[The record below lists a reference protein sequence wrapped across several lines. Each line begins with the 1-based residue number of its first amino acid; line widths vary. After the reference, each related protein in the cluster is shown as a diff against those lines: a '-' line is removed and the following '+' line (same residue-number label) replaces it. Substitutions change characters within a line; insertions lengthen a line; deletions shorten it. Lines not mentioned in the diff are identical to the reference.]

1 LAELFQLVKVRAIRF
16 GRWSGAEMSK
26 GSHAQMS
33 LANVTRLTPPEMSY
47 LRRHMRNLNKF
58 ALGAVL
64 ALSIPA
70 SLSAQRKGA
79 LEVGGFGR
87 FTKFA
92 DTLQIDNGFGGGGR
106 AGVFILRNLSIEM
119 DVSYAEANVAER
131 KKPYIVDRGQVLDK
145 VSHTLWS
152 YRLLYNAPLSERVKL
167 LVGGGYGYDAFGRER
182 NVAPRGGGPQGL
194 VGLRFV
200 LNDKVSLRV
209 EGTGQYTVPGDE
221 DTKPTPRDTHLDLGA
236 QAGLSLSFFTRD
248 PKPRIQYDTTIVTRR
263 DTMYITRID
272 TVRIAPATATTVA
285 GKPIV
290 IGAINFA
297 FNKSDITPEA
307 KKILDLIAAS
317 LNEQVNSSRTIDVT
331 GNTDAIGSEKY
342 NLKLGQDRADQAK
355 AYLVSKGVAESR
367 VNARTAGEGDP
378 LAPNSSDNG
387 RATNRRVLV
396 MLSN

>member
-1 LAELFQLVKVRAIRF
+1 
-16 GRWSGAEMSK
+16 
-26 GSHAQMS
+26 
-33 LANVTRLTPPEMSY
+33 
-47 LRRHMRNLNKF
+47 MRNLNKF

-70 SLSAQRKGA
+70 SAFAQRKGA
-79 LEVGGFGR
+79 LEIGGFGR

-92 DTLQIDNGFGGGGR
+92 DTLQIDNGLGGGGR
-106 AGVFILRNLSIEM
+106 AGVFIARNFSIEM
-119 DVSYAEANVAER
+119 DVSYAEADVL
-131 KKPYIVDRGQVLDK
+131 KKPFLVDRGDTLNT

-152 YRLLYNAPLSERVKL
+152 YRLLYNAPISERVKL
-167 LVGGGYGYDAFGRER
+167 LLGAGYGYDAFGKER

-200 LNDKVSLRV
+200 LNDRLSLRV
-209 EGTGQYTVPGDE
+209 EGTGQYTLPSDE
-221 DTKPTPRDTHLDLGA
+221 NTLPTPRDTHLDLGA

-263 DTMYITRID
+263 DTVYVNKID
-272 TVRIAPATATTVA
+272 TVRIAPATATQVA
-285 GKPIV
+285 GRPIV

-331 GNTDAIGSEKY
+331 GNTDAIGSEAY
-342 NLKLGQDRADQAK
+342 NTKLGQDRADQAK

-367 VNARTAGEGDP
+367 INARTAGESDP
-378 LAPNSSDNG
+378 LAPNTTDNG

-396 MLSN
+396 MLTN

>member
-1 LAELFQLVKVRAIRF
+1 
-16 GRWSGAEMSK
+16 
-26 GSHAQMS
+26 
-33 LANVTRLTPPEMSY
+33 
-47 LRRHMRNLNKF
+47 MRNLNKF

-70 SLSAQRKGA
+70 SAFAQRKGA
-79 LEVGGFGR
+79 LEIGGFGR

-106 AGVFILRNLSIEM
+106 AGVFIFRNWSIEM
-119 DVSYAEANVAER
+119 DLSYAQANIN
-131 KKPYIVDRGQVLDK
+131 KLPLLVDRGDTLGD
-145 VSHTLWS
+145 VSHLLFS

-167 LVGGGYGYDAFGRER
+167 LLGAGYGYDAFGHER

-200 LNDKVSLRV
+200 VNDRVSLRV
-209 EGTGQYTVPGDE
+209 EGTGQYTIPAD
-221 DTKPTPRDTHLDLGA
+221 DQALPTGRATHFDLGA

-248 PKPRIQYDTTIVTRR
+248 PKPRIQYDTVTR
-263 DTMYITRID
+263 TVHD
-272 TVRIAPATATTVA
+272 TVYQTKLDTIRIAAATPTTVA

-342 NLKLGQDRADQAK
+342 NIKLGQDRADQAK

-367 VNARTAGEGDP
+367 INARTAGEGDP
-378 LAPNSSDNG
+378 LAPNTTDNG

-396 MLSN
+396 MLTN

>member
-1 LAELFQLVKVRAIRF
+1 
-16 GRWSGAEMSK
+16 
-26 GSHAQMS
+26 
-33 LANVTRLTPPEMSY
+33 
-47 LRRHMRNLNKF
+47 MRNLNTF
-58 ALGAVL
+58 VLGAVV

-92 DTLQIDNGFGGGGR
+92 DTLQIGNGMGGGGR

-119 DVSYAEANVAER
+119 DVSYAEADVT
-131 KKPYIVDRGQVLDK
+131 KLPFLVDRGQILDK

-182 NVAPRGGGPQGL
+182 AVAPRGGGPQGL
-194 VGLRFV
+194 VGLRF
-200 LNDKVSLRV
+200 LINDKVSLRV

-221 DTKPTPRDTHLDLGA
+221 KTLPTPRDTHLDLGA

-248 PKPRIQYDTTIVTRR
+248 PKPRIQYDTTTITRTVR
-263 DTMYITRID
+263 DTVYQPRID
-272 TVRIAPATATTVA
+272 TLRIAPATATTVA

-307 KKILDLIAAS
+307 KKILDVIAAS
-317 LNEQVNSSRTIDVT
+317 LTESVNSSRTIDVT
-331 GNTDAIGSEKY
+331 GNTDAIGSEGY
-342 NLKLGQDRADQAK
+342 NQKLGQDRADQAK

>member
-1 LAELFQLVKVRAIRF
+1 
-16 GRWSGAEMSK
+16 
-26 GSHAQMS
+26 
-33 LANVTRLTPPEMSY
+33 
-47 LRRHMRNLNKF
+47 MRNLNKF
-58 ALGAVL
+58 ALGAAL
-64 ALSIPA
+64 ALAIPA
-70 SLSAQRKGA
+70 SAFAQRKGA
-79 LEVGGFGR
+79 LEIGGFGR

-92 DTLQIDNGFGGGGR
+92 DTVQIDNGLGGGGR
-106 AGVFILRNLSIEM
+106 AGVFIFRNWSVEM
-119 DVSYAEANVAER
+119 DVSYAEADVL
-131 KKPYIVDRGQVLDK
+131 KKPFLVDRGDTLNT

-167 LVGGGYGYDAFGRER
+167 LLGAGYGYDAYGHER

-200 LNDKVSLRV
+200 LNDRVSLRF

-221 DTKPTPRDTHLDLGA
+221 KTLPTPRDPHFDIGG

-248 PKPRIQYDTTIVTRR
+248 PKPRIQYDTVTVMKH
-263 DTMYITRID
+263 DTVFTTRID
-272 TVRIAPATATTVA
+272 TVRIAPATSTTAA
-285 GKPIV
+285 GRPIV

-317 LNEQVNSSRTIDVT
+317 LNEQVNSSRTVDVT
-331 GNTDAIGSEKY
+331 GNTDAIGSERY

-367 VNARTAGEGDP
+367 INARTAGEGDP
-378 LAPNSSDNG
+378 LAPNTTDNG

-396 MLSN
+396 MLTN

>member
-1 LAELFQLVKVRAIRF
+1 MRTLNTLAI
-16 GRWSGAEMSK
+16 
-26 GSHAQMS
+26 
-33 LANVTRLTPPEMSY
+33 
-47 LRRHMRNLNKF
+47 
-58 ALGAVL
+58 GAVL

-79 LEVGGFGR
+79 LEIGGFGR

-92 DTLQIDNGFGGGGR
+92 DTLQIDNGMGAGGR
-106 AGVFILRNLSIEM
+106 AGVFIMRNLSLEM
-119 DVSYAEANVAER
+119 DVSYAEADVT
-131 KKPYIVDRGQVLDK
+131 KLPFVVDRGQILDK

-167 LVGGGYGYDAFGRER
+167 LLGAGYGYDAYGMER
-182 NVAPRGGGPQGL
+182 TVAPRGGGPQGL

-200 LNDKVSLRV
+200 LNDKLSLRV

-248 PKPRIQYDTTIVTRR
+248 PKPRIQYDTTIITRR
-263 DTMYITRID
+263 DTVFITRID
-272 TVRIAPATATTVA
+272 TVPPRAAATPTTVA

-367 VNARTAGEGDP
+367 INARTAGEGDP
-378 LAPNSSDNG
+378 LAPNETDNG

>member
-1 LAELFQLVKVRAIRF
+1 
-16 GRWSGAEMSK
+16 
-26 GSHAQMS
+26 
-33 LANVTRLTPPEMSY
+33 
-47 LRRHMRNLNKF
+47 MRTLNKF
-58 ALGAVL
+58 ALGAVV
-64 ALSIPA
+64 ALSLPA
-70 SLSAQRKGA
+70 SLTAQRKGA
-79 LEVGGFGR
+79 LEIGGFGR

-92 DTLQIDNGFGGGGR
+92 DTLQIDHGLGGGGR
-106 AGVFILRNLSIEM
+106 AAVFIARNLSVEM

-131 KKPYIVDRGQVLDK
+131 LKPYVVDRGQVLDK

-167 LVGGGYGYDAFGRER
+167 LLGGGYGYDAFGRER
-182 NVAPRGGGPQGL
+182 TVAPRGGGPQGL

-200 LNDKVSLRV
+200 LNDKLSLRV
-209 EGTGQYTVPGDE
+209 EGTGQYTLPGDQ
-221 DTKPTPRDTHLDLGA
+221 TTLPTPRDTHLDLGA

-248 PKPRIQYDTTIVTRR
+248 PKPRIQYDTSFVTK
-263 DTMYITRID
+263 MVHD
-272 TVRIAPATATTVA
+272 TVYQTKLDTIRLGSSTAMAPA
-285 GKPIV
+285 KPIV

-307 KKILDLIAAS
+307 KKILDVIAAS
-317 LNEQVNSSRTIDVT
+317 LTEQVNSSRTIDVT

-367 VNARTAGEGDP
+367 INARTAGEGDP

-396 MLSN
+396 MLTN